1 MRMPGNMNM
10 KSMMKQAEKMK
21 AKMDKLQEEAGNR
34 TLEVSTGGGMV
45 KVEAKCNGEI
55 LKISIEDEIIS
66 SGDKEMLE
74 DLIQAAINEA
84 LVKGKE
90 EIDGEISR
98 AAASLGIPPG
108 FL

>member
-10 KSMMKQAEKMK
+10 KGMMKQAEKMK
-21 AKMDKLQEEAGNR
+21 AKMDKLQEEAGNK
-34 TLEVSTGGGMV
+34 TLEISTGGGMV
-45 KVEAKCNGEI
+45 KVTAKCNGEI
-55 LKISIEDEIIS
+55 LKINIDNEIMS

-84 LVKGKE
+84 LAKGKE
-90 EIDGEISR
+90 EVDGEISR